1 MAEKKG
7 RPTRRSYHSEARSQ
21 QAARTR
27 EAITQAARKLFEE
40 RGFTATTIAAIATE
54 AGVSQQTIYA
64 SFGSK
69 PALVRA
75 ILQQMEESADATT
88 WRERI
93 TSENDPAQILT
104 AFAQWTRAFFEAS
117 SPSFEIA
124 QQAAPELTELMAQG
138 DQHRRQALESLVAR
152 LAATGAL
159 RISIS
164 EREAV
169 DRAWLLTGI
178 HLYLDAT
185 LTCGWTPDAYA
196 SWLAESLKQ
205 QLLG

>member
-1 MAEKKG
+1 M
-7 RPTRRSYHSEARSQ
+7 RPSRRLHANSSRNVV
-21 QAARTR
+21 
-27 EAITQAARKLFEE
+27 
-40 RGFTATTIAAIATE
+40 FTATTIAAIATE

-159 RISIS
+159 SISIS